1 MCLSYILNWKWHKTA
16 EKKYLEQRNQ
26 QTNDSKRF
34 SILKSLEKGNNSI
47 IGPCQQAGKVQ
58 CMYLVLIHLKISS
71 KNVQQCS
78 QNLNQGMNDVF
89 GS

>member
-1 MCLSYILNWKWHKTA
+1 MA

-34 SILKSLEKGNNSI
+34 SILKCLEKGNNSI
-47 IGPCQQAGKVQ
+47 IGPCQQARKVR
-58 CMYLVLIHLKISS
+58 CMYLLLKNLKISS
-71 KNVQQCS
+71 ENVQQCS
-78 QNLNQGMNDVF
+78 QNLKQSMNDAF